1 MIFTRAAG
9 HAALGVTGALDFHST
24 VPSITAEP
32 VTDGTALLASS
43 RPTPNLIHSHSM
55 KKPAVKL
62 GLTALL
68 LAIVSVSGCNR
79 PLLSPQ
85 ETRSPFDSYDSV
97 RGQYATQKTSD
108 EFGREKPNIYQR
120 LSPKY

>member
-1 MIFTRAAG
+1 MKK
-9 HAALGVTGALDFHST
+9 HAAKFVL
-24 VPSITAEP
+24 P
-32 VTDGTALLASS
+32 ALLTAW
-43 RPTPNLIHSHSM
+43 
-55 KKPAVKL
+55 A
-62 GLTALL
+62 LTA
-68 LAIVSVSGCNR
+68 GCTR
-79 PLLSPQ
+79 TLLSPE